1 MSIAYSNIPIGYDV
15 NFIAQ
20 YCAIQITGF
29 TQLQDGSTQ
38 ITYRNP
44 DGSGNF
50 ERVSQTIDNY
60 AVEYLPVALAAK
72 IADISALRNEKIQAF
87 TFMGMTVV
95 LDVEAKGN
103 IVGAVAGL
111 DRNPDVPG
119 VDWSLGG
126 GVFIFLP
133 RQVVYALADASFLY
147 VEGCFTT
154 SKELVATCKACQDIN
169 ELAGVDITQGWP
181 QGS

>member
-1 MSIAYSNIPIGYDV
+1 MTIAYSNIPAGYDV
-15 NFIAQ
+15 DFIARH
-20 YCAIQITGF
+20 CGIQVTGF
-29 TQLQDGSTQ
+29 VQLQDGSTQ

-50 ERVSQTIDNY
+50 EMVSQTIDNY
-60 AVEYLPVALAAK
+60 AVEYLPVALTSK
-72 IADISALRNEKIQAF
+72 ISEISSLRNEKIQAF

-95 LDVEAKGN
+95 LDIEAKAN

-126 GVFIFLP
+126 GSFVFLP
-133 RQVVYALADASFLY
+133 RYIVYGLADASFLY
-147 VEGCFTT
+147 IENCFTT
-154 SKELVATCKACQDIN
+154 SKELVATCKACADIN
-169 ELAGVDITQGWP
+169 ELAAVDITQGWP